1 MSARTQ
7 ATDGETPS
15 FEEALA
21 RLETIVEEL
30 ESGSLTLEQSITRY
44 EEGIRLSRRLTE
56 TLDQVEKRIERLVE
70 ASPSSSSSSSSP
82 PSSLPPSSLRGP
94 AGGEGEL
101 PF

>member
-1 MSARTQ
+1 MTAKSQ
-7 ATDGETPS
+7 ATDADAS

-70 ASPSSSSSSSSP
+70 APAPPTTPSPA
-82 PSSLPPSSLRGP
+82 P
-94 AGGEGEL
+94 APARPARESAERDEGEL